1 MARRTQT
8 RTTKSEPLVSNGDGA
23 AAMTARRDIATFEPA
38 APMARPDT
46 RLLAH
51 DVFDRAEKVRAL
63 RTELMMRGGSSGR
76 AELIALMSP
85 CAGEGR
91 SLLAAELAMSFA
103 QTGRKTLLVDA
114 DLRHPRQHLLFNA
127 DNSVGLAQAIESGST
142 PQLYAV
148 HGLPTMSLL
157 IAGKVCANPLELLS
171 NDGFASMIEEWRR
184 NFDFVVFDTTPV
196 KKYAD
201 GIAVASLVGR
211 VLALSRAQRTPYRDM
226 RDMLRRLS
234 TTRSQILGTVISH
247 F

>member
-1 MARRTQT
+1 MAKRTET
-8 RTTKSEPLVSNGDGA
+8 RTTKNEPLVSNGLGA
-23 AAMTARRDIATFEPA
+23 AAVAARRDMTAFEPA
-38 APMARPDT
+38 APMARPDM
-46 RLLAH
+46 RLLGVDA
-51 DVFDRAEKVRAL
+51 FDRAEKVRAL
-63 RTELMMRGGSSGR
+63 RTELMLRGGTSGR
-76 AELIALMSP
+76 ADLIALMSP

-114 DLRHPRQHLLFNA
+114 DLRNPRQHLLFNA

-157 IAGKVCANPLELLS
+157 MAGEVCANPLELLS

-184 NFDFVVFDTTPV
+184 SFDCVVFDTAPV
-196 KKYAD
+196 KPYAD

-211 VLALSRAQRTPYRDM
+211 VLALSRAQSTPYRDM